1 MNRAKLNTGMTLV
14 ELMAVIAIIAVLAG
28 IMAFFVTGN
37 KESKAQVSLA
47 NDISTLLQ
55 EQRSRAAS
63 MNVATYIQFY
73 NDAIEPR
80 IGGFSACML
89 NDEQQFPLQYD
100 ETTQDH
106 IAVDIATGH
115 RALDSI
121 ESNKYV
127 DSEGVGYATMKL
139 LTFER
144 GKEDKGG
151 IVQTLPANSVGASGG
166 PFAICFQPNGQ
177 AFAMNVGIGENN
189 GTFHDEV
196 VTTRISIGIPGDD
209 NHLYNIDVTGLGMV
223 RTFTTSSG
231 NVMYVDPDT
240 EEGEGD

>member
-14 ELMAVIAIIAVLAG
+14 ELMAVIAIIAVLSG
-28 IMAFFVTGN
+28 VMAFFVTGN

-47 NDISTLLQ
+47 NDLSTLLQ

-63 MNVATYIQFY
+63 MNVATYVQFY
-73 NDAIEPR
+73 SDAIEPR

-100 ETTQDH
+100 ESTTDH
-106 IAVDIATGH
+106 IAVDIAVGH

-127 DSEGVGYATMKL
+127 DSDGDGYATMKV

-144 GKEDKGG
+144 GKKGG
-151 IVQTLPANSVGASGG
+151 VEQNLPTNATGPAGN

-177 AFAMNVGIGENN
+177 AYAMNIGIGDNS

-209 NHLYNIDVTGLGMV
+209 KHLYNIDVTGLGMV
-223 RTFTTSSG
+223 RTFTTSTG
-231 NVMYVDPDT
+231 NEIYADPAASE
-240 EEGEGD
+240 EEGG